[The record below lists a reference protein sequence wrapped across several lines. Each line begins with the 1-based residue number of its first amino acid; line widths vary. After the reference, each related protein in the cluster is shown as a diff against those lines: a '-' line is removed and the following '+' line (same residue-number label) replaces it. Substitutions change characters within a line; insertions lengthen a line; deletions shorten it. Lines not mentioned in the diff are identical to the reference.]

1 MKKRLFLGLLA
12 VAAVSFT
19 ACQKDEVIS
28 QMPKDQAIEF
38 GTYLG
43 RGAQTKGSVIT
54 TTELQTQGFGVYAY
68 YTGQSAM
75 SAYSIPAVPNFLN
88 NEKVSGADWSY
99 TNTKY
104 WPNTPG
110 DKISFYAYGPY
121 DGANDNAIALAT
133 GAEKKPVLTYTVNA
147 DIAKHMDVLFAPAQ
161 ENFTKPA
168 PGTKVDMKFYHALS
182 RIGFKVN
189 TAADYSAEGV
199 TITLKNVTLNGKFYT
214 SADMDLGTA
223 GINTTGTP
231 AVFSSVKD
239 NWAAQ
244 VTPGSAVSFEY
255 FNGTQDVAYKAN
267 TDATSTDDD
276 PVDVNGSKGYIMV
289 IPQNFESTDK
299 IELSVSYDLT
309 VTSSSSTTSN
319 TVSKSINFNFEAG
332 KAYTFLITIGGL
344 QKVEFTADVINWQDG
359 GTDDSFTWN

>member
-68 YTGQSAM
+68 YTGQSDM
-75 SAYSIPAVPNFLN
+75 SAYSIPATPNFLN

-121 DGANDNAIALAT
+121 DSANDNAIAIAT
-133 GAEKKPVLTYTVNA
+133 ADTKKPVLTYTVDA
-147 DIAKHMDVLFAPAQ
+147 DITKHMDVLFAPAQ

-168 PGTKVDMKFYHALS
+168 PGDKVNMKFYHALS

-189 TAADYSAEGV
+189 TAADYSTDGV
-199 TITLKNVTLNGKFYT
+199 TITLTNVTLNGKFYT
-214 SADMDLGTA
+214 SAAMDLGTA

-239 NWAAQ
+239 NWTSQ
-244 VTPGSAVSFEY
+244 VTPDASVSFEY
-255 FNGTQDVAYKAN
+255 FNNSQVVSYKAN
-267 TDATSTDDD
+267 TDASTTDDD
-276 PVDVNGSKGYIMV
+276 PVDVNRSNGYYIMV
-289 IPQNFESTDK
+289 IPQEFADTDK

-309 VTSSSSTTSN
+309 DATSSTISN
-319 TVSKSINFNFEAG
+319 TVTKAINFDFEAG

-344 QKVEFTADVINWQDG
+344 QKVEFTADVIDWQDG

>member
-54 TTELQTQGFGVYAY
+54 TAELQNQGFGVYAY
-68 YTGQSAM
+68 YTGQTAM
-75 SAYSIPAVPNFLN
+75 SAYDIPATPNFLN
-88 NEKVSGADWSY
+88 NEKVSTADWTY

-121 DGANDNAIALAT
+121 DGANDNAIELAT
-133 GAEKKPVLTYTVNA
+133 GAGKKPVLTYTVNA

-199 TITLKNVTLNGKFYT
+199 TITLKNVTLSGKFYT

-231 AVFSSVKD
+231 AAFESVKD
-239 NWAAQ
+239 NWAAK
-244 VTPGSAVSFEY
+244 VTPADPVSFEY
-255 FNGTQDVAYKAN
+255 FNGTQAVAYKAN
-267 TDATSTDDD
+267 TDASSTDDD
-276 PVDVNGSKGYIMV
+276 PVDVNGSKGYMMV
-289 IPQNFESTDK
+289 IPQEFASADK
-299 IELSVSYDLT
+299 ITLSVQYNLKDTYNDINNT
-309 VTSSSSTTSN
+309 VT
-319 TVSKSINFNFEAG
+319 KDINFNFEAG

-344 QKVEFTADVINWQDG
+344 QKVEFTASVIDWQDG
-359 GTDDSFTWN
+359 GTNSEFSWN